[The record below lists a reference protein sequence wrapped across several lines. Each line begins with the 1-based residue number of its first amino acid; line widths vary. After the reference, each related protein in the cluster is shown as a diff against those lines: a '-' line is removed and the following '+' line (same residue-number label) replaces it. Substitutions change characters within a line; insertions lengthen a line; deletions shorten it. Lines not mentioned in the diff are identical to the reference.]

1 MQTLKLLIIV
11 PLLAVFFGAASSQAF
26 VSANDATTAADCRWC
41 HCQEIPNRHH
51 VNKIIAITDCIAC
64 HPLVL
69 DPVTSAY
76 NTQVQRDCTVSGCH
90 GKVVGERHHLA
101 IAKHP
106 ELGCS
111 SCHTMKT
118 DATGSLYPAL
128 SSTCS
133 IVAAP
138 VVPVVPNQPPISD
151 AGGSRTIQAG
161 QTAFFTGEKSYDSD
175 SAIVDYTW
183 DFGDGAAAT
192 GITTYHQFNN
202 PGTYNV
208 ILRVTDD
215 KGATTANTAV
225 VTVSPNPV
233 VMANQVLWL
242 KNMADGTV
250 ADSACKAQNITQE
263 FAASSKKQLFSISNT
278 YKHDSAIA
286 MRTPIESSTLS
297 SATIRLRVSSMTSN
311 RDQKILVYA
320 YALDFNNL
328 NKTTSVAK
336 IISYTGT
343 PTDVDINITSL
354 LPLMKGMGQTKVRI
368 VAADQTVIV
377 TSGHF
382 ILK

>member
-11 PLLAVFFGAASSQAF
+11 PLLALLFGAISSQAF
-26 VSANDATTAADCRWC
+26 VSANDAATEADCRWC
-41 HCQEIPNRHH
+41 HCLDVPSRHH
-51 VNKIIAITDCIAC
+51 VNKIISITDCIAC
-64 HPLVL
+64 HPVVL
-69 DPVTSAY
+69 DPVTSSY

-90 GKVVGERHHLA
+90 GNVVGERHHLA
-101 IAKHP
+101 IAIHP

-138 VVPVVPNQPPISD
+138 VVPGVPNQPPIAD
-151 AGGSRTIQAG
+151 AGGSRTVQAG
-161 QTAFFTGEKSYDSD
+161 QTAFFNGVNSYDPD

-225 VTVSPNPV
+225 VTVSPYPV
-233 VMANQVLWL
+233 VLANLVLWL
-242 KNMADGTV
+242 KNMADETV
-250 ADSACKAQNITQE
+250 ADSACKAQNVTQE

-278 YKHDSAIA
+278 SNHDSAIA
-286 MRTPIESSTLS
+286 MRIPIESSTIS
-297 SATIRLRVSSMTSN
+297 SATIRLRVSSATSN
-311 RDQKILVYA
+311 IAPTILVYA
-320 YALDFNNL
+320 YSPDFNSI
-328 NKTTSVAK
+328 NKTASVAK
-336 IISYTGT
+336 IISYTGS
-343 PTDVDINITSL
+343 PTDVDIDITSL
-354 LPLMKGMGQTKVRI
+354 LPLMNGMGQTKVRI